1 MKNWQKLVF
10 PYALV
15 FYEAVLYLANDMY
28 LPSLPAI
35 ARDLKT
41 SQDMVQYT
49 LSLWFLG
56 TCSLQIFL
64 APLSDYFGRR
74 SILMWG
80 AILFLA
86 STALCAVSESIT
98 MLLFARFW
106 QGAVVGTVAVAGYA
120 AIHEFY
126 ESRRTVQL
134 LSLMASITILAPAV
148 GPIIGAWIVDFYSW
162 RSVFAMLTGMGALGM
177 IGIYVSMPKG
187 ETRRHISMGNVI
199 QDYKDMMKNASFLKY
214 ALSFCFIIS
223 SFFIWIVEGPFIVIE
238 GLKQEPTVFGWMQLF
253 VFGCFGVGAQIAS
266 RLIRKRSVAF
276 LIRFSLIVILIGILL
291 LVGMSMVT
299 QNLYFITAAIM
310 TISLGASMTFGSL
323 NRLAIEASAVSMV
336 HRTAI
341 FSMLVSGVGTFACF
355 VMTFFNNRTF
365 LNLSLVM
372 AGFIVVGV
380 LLIWPGSK
388 KIRFLD
394 DL

>member
-1 MKNWQKLVF
+1 MKNWQKLIF
-10 PYALV
+10 PYARV

-35 ARDLKT
+35 ARELNT

-74 SILMWG
+74 SVLVWG
-80 AILFLA
+80 ALLFLA
-86 STALCAVSESIT
+86 STILCTVSESIS

-120 AIHEFY
+120 AIHEIY

-148 GPIIGAWIVDFYSW
+148 GPIIGAWIIDFYSW
-162 RSVFAMLTGMGALGM
+162 RVIFAMLAGMGALGM
-177 IGIYVSMPKG
+177 IGLYVSMPAG
-187 ETRRHISMGNVI
+187 ETRRHISMGNVV
-199 QDYKDMMKNASFLKY
+199 QDYKDMMKNLPFLKY

-223 SFFIWIVEGPFIVIE
+223 SFFIWIVEGPFIVIDAM
-238 GLKQEPTVFGWMQLF
+238 KQDPTVFGWMQFF
-253 VFGCFGVGAQIAS
+253 VFGCFGIGAQIAS
-266 RLIRKRSVAF
+266 RLIKKRSVAF
-276 LIRFSLIVILIGILL
+276 LIRFSLIIILL
-291 LVGMSMVT
+291 GVISFVGMSMAT
-299 QNLYFITAAIM
+299 QNLYFLTAGIM
-310 TISLGASMTFGSL
+310 LISLGASMTFGSL
-323 NRLAIEASAVSMV
+323 NRLAIESSAVSMV

-341 FSMLVSGVGTFACF
+341 FSMLVSAVGTFACF
-355 VMTFFNNRTF
+355 VMTFFNNRSF

-372 AGFIVVGV
+372 AMFILVG
-380 LLIWPGSK
+380 LALIWPGSK
-388 KIRFLD
+388 KIRFID